1 MASFSNIK
9 QVDRQTV
16 TFTLSPLTVTYANAL
31 RRLVTSAVETVGFKA
46 SIDAKGRTGDVVVK
60 RNDTPMTNEMLA
72 HRIGLIPLAVKDPLS
87 FKPENYK
94 FILNVKNDDDR
105 PRDVTTADFEVFEY
119 PSGVNAEEEQEP
131 IRVATDR
138 FFPANPVTGDH
149 TLIAVI
155 KGKQFGQSTGEAI
168 HLEATPAISN
178 GTFNATFI
186 PTSQCS
192 YEYTRDKNPE
202 RIAEV
207 FKKWL
212 SLSKNIKEEE
222 IKEDEARRVAL
233 EKEFNTMEVARCYL
247 EDERGEAY
255 SYDFTIETVGILSIG
270 YIVRR
275 ACEIGE
281 AMCMRY
287 ASIDESDLPEDL
299 TMQRTSA
306 SMPGY
311 DFMFKAQ
318 GHTLGN
324 LLQTYIVEN
333 HIEDEANDL
342 SSVINY
348 AGYCIPHPLHDVMK
362 LTIGTLDDQ
371 EVSARKCL
379 AAAARGCAGIFR
391 QLRAEWMKAVS
402 DRGSR
407 TQK

>member
-9 QVDRQTV
+9 QVDRHTV
-16 TFTLSPLTVTYANAL
+16 TFTLAPVTVTYANTL
-31 RRLVTSAVETVGFKA
+31 RRLILSGVETAGFKA
-46 SIDAKGRTGDVVVK
+46 AIDAKGRTGDVVVK

-87 FKPENYK
+87 FKSENYK
-94 FILNVKNDDDR
+94 YILNVKNDEDR
-105 PRDVTTADFEVFEY
+105 PRDITTADFEIFEY
-119 PSGVNAEEEQEP
+119 PAGLTAEDQEP
-131 IRVATDR
+131 VRVATDR
-138 FFPANPVTGDH
+138 FFPANPLTGDH
-149 TLIAVI
+149 ALIAVI
-155 KGKQFGQSTGEAI
+155 KGKQFGQSIGESI
-168 HLEATPAISN
+168 YLEALPSVSN
-178 GTFNATFI
+178 GKFNAAFI
-186 PTSQCS
+186 PVSQCS
-192 YEYTRDKNPE
+192 YVYTPNKNPD

-247 EDERGEAY
+247 EDERGEPY
-255 SYDFTIETVGILSIG
+255 SYDFTVETVGILSIG

-287 ASIDESDLPEDL
+287 ATIDEGDLPEDL

-311 DFMFKAQ
+311 DFFFKGQ
-318 GHTLGN
+318 DHTLGN
-324 LLQTYIVEN
+324 TLQTYIVEN
-333 HIEDEANDL
+333 HIEDEANEL
-342 SSVINY
+342 SSVINF
-348 AGYCIPHPLHDVMK
+348 AAYCVPHPLHDVMK

-371 EVSARKCL
+371 EISARKCL

-391 QLRAEWMKAVS
+391 QLRTDWMSAIA